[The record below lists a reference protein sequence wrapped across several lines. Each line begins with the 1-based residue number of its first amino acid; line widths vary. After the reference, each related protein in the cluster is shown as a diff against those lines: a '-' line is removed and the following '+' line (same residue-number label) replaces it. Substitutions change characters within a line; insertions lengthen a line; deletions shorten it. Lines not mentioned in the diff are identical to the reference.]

1 MYFHA
6 VLGDGRGCMSL
17 VSLRKSNYMFDMH
30 THQIPPGCGL
40 LGRTG
45 PRRRPSGGFRP
56 HARQHTCTHNTG
68 DPRAYYTSK
77 YARTRAR
84 CTCPAAAHALASSA
98 AGPATSCPPAA
109 RSTAASRRV
118 APPFAVA
125 TGTALAAARG
135 RTAAAAAAAAAELL
149 GSAPTMAAAA
159 DKEPVRVERETP
171 IAAPP
176 RSRCRPQWQT
186 PAESSER
193 GGVRG
198 GLAACRRRRLVAL
211 ARRCRGG
218 WSGTLLQAVKSTV
231 LRTTGCSRRG
241 SDGQ

>member
-1 MYFHA
+1 
-6 VLGDGRGCMSL
+6 
-17 VSLRKSNYMFDMH
+17 MFDMH

-68 DPRAYYTSK
+68 DPRAHYTSK

-135 RTAAAAAAAAAELL
+135 RMAAAAAAAAAELL

-159 DKEPVRVERETP
+159 ERNLCENRTADST
-171 IAAPP
+171 AAPP
-176 RSRCRPQWQT
+176 GFRRRPHGRT
-186 PAESSER
+186 PVESTER
-193 GGVRG
+193 GGARG
-198 GLAACRRRRLVAL
+198 GLAACRCRRLVAL
-211 ARRCRGG
+211 ARECRGG
-218 WSGTLLQAVKSTV
+218 WSGAPLQAVKSTV
-231 LRTTGCSRRG
+231 LRRRRPAEPWK
-241 SDGQ
+241 

>member
-1 MYFHA
+1 MATPLAACSFNFCRLVPRGRSCVVHA

-118 APPFAVA
+118 APAVRRRHRA
-125 TGTALAAARG
+125 PAPLSPPREAAR
-135 RTAAAAAAAAAELL
+135 LPPL
-149 GSAPTMAAAA
+149 PPLPPSCSALRLRWPLPPT
-159 DKEPVRVERETP
+159 RN
-171 IAAPP
+171 
-176 RSRCRPQWQT
+176 
-186 PAESSER
+186 
-193 GGVRG
+193 
-198 GLAACRRRRLVAL
+198 L
-211 ARRCRGG
+211 
-218 WSGTLLQAVKSTV
+218 
-231 LRTTGCSRRG
+231 
-241 SDGQ
+241 

>member
-1 MYFHA
+1 
-6 VLGDGRGCMSL
+6 MSL

-135 RTAAAAAAAAAELL
+135 RMAAAATAAAAAAAELL

-159 DKEPVRVERETP
+159 DKEREHDHVHDEHDEQERNG
-171 IAAPP
+171 
-176 RSRCRPQWQT
+176 CRPACT
-186 PAESSER
+186 RPACEIN
-193 GGVRG
+193 
-198 GLAACRRRRLVAL
+198 RRRG
-211 ARRCRGG
+211 RCRG
-218 WSGTLLQAVKSTV
+218 
-231 LRTTGCSRRG
+231 RRAG
-241 SDGQ
+241 RRRQG